1 MAGRSMNSRALY
13 FRLLGYVR
21 PYRRLFG
28 FAVLAM
34 VAAALTEPMMPALMK
49 PLLDE
54 TFVNK
59 DPAAIRLMPL
69 LLVGLFVVRGLATY
83 VSTVSLAW
91 VANKVILDLRE
102 RMFARLIELP
112 ETYHTGHTTG
122 EMISK
127 VTYNVNQV
135 ATAATNVLVVLVRDG
150 LAVIG
155 LFGWMLYLDWKL
167 ALLFLLA
174 APAIA
179 VVVKTISFRLRRL
192 SRAQQQTMGG
202 MTHVLEEAVRGS
214 RVIKVY
220 GGQQHEAGRFH
231 DVANWVRRYSMK
243 ITASASASV
252 PVVQLI
258 TVSALA
264 VVIYLT
270 AQNPAMT
277 VGGFVSFFGAA
288 AMLLPPIKR
297 LTGVNE
303 QLQRGLAAAESV
315 FQLFDEPPEA
325 DTGTRSLGRIAGRI
339 EFQGISLLY
348 ESAAAEAL
356 RDITLAI
363 EPGETVALVGA
374 SGAGKSSLVSM
385 VPRFYTPTSG
395 RVLVDGID
403 IQHIRLADL
412 RANISLVTQDV
423 VLFND
428 SVAANIAYGASR
440 SVAREAI
447 VAAAEAAH
455 VMEFA
460 AGLPDGLDT
469 PIGENGLRL
478 SGGQRQRLAIARAL
492 LKNAPILIMDEAT
505 SALDSHT
512 ERHVQA
518 ALDNLRRGRTT
529 IVIAHRL
536 STVENA
542 DRIVVLERG
551 RIVETGTHRQ
561 LLAAGGIY
569 ARLYHAQFATD
580 GGPAADPV
588 SRPAAG
594 A

>member
-1 MAGRSMNSRALY
+1 MNSRALY
-13 FRLLGYVR
+13 FRLLGHVR
-21 PYRRLFG
+21 PYRRVFIL
-28 FAVLAM
+28 AVLAM
-34 VAAALTEPMMPALMK
+34 VVAAITEPAMPALMK

-69 LLVGLFVVRGLATY
+69 LLIGLFIVRGLSSY

-112 ETYHTGHTTG
+112 ETYHAKHTTG
-122 EMISK
+122 EMVSK

-135 ATAATNVLVVLVRDG
+135 ANVATGVLVVLVRDG
-150 LAVIG
+150 LAVLG
-155 LFGWMLYLDWKL
+155 LLGWMVYLDWQL
-167 ALLFLLA
+167 SLLFLLV
-174 APAIA
+174 APVIA

-202 MTHVLEEAVRGS
+202 LTHVLEEAVKGS

-220 GGQQHEAGRFH
+220 GGQRHEAARFH
-231 DVANWVRRYSMK
+231 AVANWVRRYGMK
-243 ITASASASV
+243 ITTAASASV

-258 TVSALA
+258 TVCALA
-264 VVIYLT
+264 AVIYLT

-277 VGGFVSFFGAA
+277 VGGFVSFIGAA
-288 AMLLPPIKR
+288 ALLLSPIKR
-297 LTGVNE
+297 LTGLNE

-325 DTGTRSLGRIAGRI
+325 DTGTRSLGRAAGRI
-339 EFQGISLLY
+339 EFERVSLLY
-348 ESAAAEAL
+348 PAAAGEAL
-356 RDITLAI
+356 RDISLVI
-363 EPGETVALVGA
+363 EPGETVALVGS
-374 SGAGKSSLVSM
+374 SGAGKTSLINL
-385 VPRFYTPTSG
+385 VPRFYPLTSG
-395 RVLVDGID
+395 RILIDGVD
-403 IQHIRLADL
+403 IQEIRLADL
-412 RANISLVTQDV
+412 RANISLVTQEV

-428 SVAANIAYGASR
+428 SVAANIAYGGSR
-440 SVAREAI
+440 SVSREAI
-447 VAAAEAAH
+447 VRAAEAAH
-455 VMEFA
+455 VMEFV
-460 AGLPDGLDT
+460 AGLPEGLDT

-505 SALDSHT
+505 SALDSQT
-512 ERHVQA
+512 ERQVQA

-551 RIVETGTHRQ
+551 RIVETGSHRQ
-561 LLAAGGIY
+561 LLAQEDHY
-569 ARLYHAQFATD
+569 ARLYRAQFAD
-580 GGPAADPV
+580 SAAAA
-588 SRPAAG
+588 AAG
-594 A
+594 I

>member
-1 MAGRSMNSRALY
+1 MNSRALY
-13 FRLLGYVR
+13 FRLLGHVR
-21 PYRRLFG
+21 PYRRLFA

-34 VAAALTEPMMPALMK
+34 VVAALTEPAMPALMK

-54 TFVNK
+54 TFVNR

-69 LLVGLFVVRGLATY
+69 LLVGLFVVRGLASY

-112 ETYHTGHTTG
+112 ETYHAGHTTG
-122 EMISK
+122 EMVSK

-135 ATAATNVLVVLVRDG
+135 ATVATNVLVVLVRDG
-150 LAVIG
+150 LAVLG
-155 LFGWMLYLDWKL
+155 LFGWMVYLDWQL

-179 VVVKTISFRLRRL
+179 VVVKAISFRLRRL
-192 SRAQQQTMGG
+192 SRAQQQTMGSL
-202 MTHVLEEAVRGS
+202 THVLEEAVKGS

-220 GGQQHEAGRFH
+220 AGQRHEAARFH

-243 ITASASASV
+243 ITTAASASV

-264 VVIYLT
+264 LVIYLT
-270 AQNPAMT
+270 AQDPAMT

-297 LTGVNE
+297 LTGLNE

-315 FQLFDEPPEA
+315 FQLFDEAPET
-325 DTGTRSLGRIAGRI
+325 DSGTRSLGRVAGRI
-339 EFQGISLLY
+339 EFERVGLRYAGAAGEVLQDISLV
-348 ESAAAEAL
+348 
-356 RDITLAI
+356 I
-363 EPGETVALVGA
+363 EPGETVALVGS
-374 SGAGKSSLVSM
+374 SGAGKSSLVNL
-385 VPRFYTPTSG
+385 VPRFYIPTAG
-395 RVLVDGID
+395 RILIDGVD
-403 IQHIRLADL
+403 IQEIRLADL
-412 RANISLVTQDV
+412 RANISLVTQEV

-428 SVAANIAYGASR
+428 SVAANIAYGGSR
-440 SVAREAI
+440 SATREAI

-455 VMEFA
+455 VMEFV
-460 AGLPDGLDT
+460 AGLPEGLDA
-469 PIGENGLRL
+469 PVGENGLRL

-505 SALDSHT
+505 SALDSQT

-542 DRIVVLERG
+542 DRIVVLEHG
-551 RIVETGTHRQ
+551 RIVESGGHRQ
-561 LLAAGGIY
+561 LLAADGPY
-569 ARLYHAQFATD
+569 ARLYRAQFAED
-580 GGPAADPV
+580 AA
-588 SRPAAG
+588 AAV
-594 A
+594 